1 MSAEPQEREDDFG
14 AERDPV
20 VMSVEPQ
27 EREGDLAAEVAPED
41 ALRALAAQL
50 RTDDSVISPHVA
62 DPGAAEPA
70 LGLLVAAGPRAAT
83 APGEY
88 AQLIESIREGYLLHY
103 AEPRLIAGADRDL
116 ALLAGDYLYARGL
129 ERLAALGD
137 LEAVRELSDLI
148 SLSAQLNAGS
158 ENHGGPD
165 AATAA
170 LWLASVTVT
179 AAGPEEGHEQAKSA
193 LRAGDPSAPA
203 SLWEAAGAA
212 ASRAG
217 IRERLERA
225 AEAIGFQPR

>member
-1 MSAEPQEREDDFG
+1 
-14 AERDPV
+14 
-20 VMSVEPQ
+20 MSVEPQ
-27 EREGDLAAEVAPED
+27 EREGGLGAEVAPED

-50 RTDDSVISPHVA
+50 RADDSVISPHVA

-70 LGLLVAAGPRAAT
+70 LGLLVAAGPRAAA

-137 LEAVRELSDLI
+137 LEAVRELV
-148 SLSAQLNAGS
+148 
-158 ENHGGPD
+158 GPD
-165 AATAA
+165 LAVGPAERRATTTAGGCATAA

>member
-1 MSAEPQEREDDFG
+1 
-14 AERDPV
+14 
-20 VMSVEPQ
+20 MSVEPQ
-27 EREGDLAAEVAPED
+27 EREGGLGAEVAPED

-50 RTDDSVISPHVA
+50 RADDSVISPHVA

-70 LGLLVAAGPRAAT
+70 LGMLVAAGPRAAA

-158 ENHGGPD
+158 ENHGGPG

-193 LRAGDPSAPA
+193 LRAGDPSAPRFA
-203 SLWEAAGAA
+203 VGGRRRSRL
-212 ASRAG
+212 ASRHPRATGAG
-217 IRERLERA
+217 CRGDRLPA
-225 AEAIGFQPR
+225 PLDPSTTHASFGAKLLT